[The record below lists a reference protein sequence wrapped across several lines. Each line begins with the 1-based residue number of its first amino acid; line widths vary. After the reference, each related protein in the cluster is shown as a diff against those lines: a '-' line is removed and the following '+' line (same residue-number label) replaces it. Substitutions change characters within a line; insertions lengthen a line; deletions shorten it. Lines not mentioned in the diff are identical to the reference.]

1 MNLQIVNSLAHI
13 LFGFVITFFFG
24 FYGITF
30 IAGYVVGSEFMQMCY
45 RSFKDGYKWRDI
57 YLRPWILYKYAHISD
72 TAIDILTYSLGIL
85 AALGLKQII

>member
-1 MNLQIVNSLAHI
+1 
-13 LFGFVITFFFG
+13 
-24 FYGITF
+24 
-30 IAGYVVGSEFMQMCY
+30 MQMCY